1 MHGDGVADAGGRS
14 PRDEMTIE
22 QRGVSVAAPAGCE
35 ARLRTRVPDADE
47 VQGAAVAAAAAG
59 EERLVLHVSTVDL
72 PAHRGDFGG
81 GVVETMGPS
90 DVFVAVL
97 ELEPDQAASA
107 FVRRQGIPRSLAP
120 GRYATDTMQRTIHG
134 QAGTQVFFA
143 QGDRAFCLYV
153 ALGSHARRAELAP
166 VVNRILEGIT
176 IT

>member
-1 MHGDGVADAGGRS
+1 VS
-14 PRDEMTIE
+14 PVRPIE
-22 QRGVSVAAPAGCE
+22 QRGVSVDAPAGCE
-35 ARLRTRVPDADE
+35 ARLRTRTPDADE
-47 VQGAAVAAAAAG
+47 IVADAVGAAAAG
-59 EERLVLHVSTVDL
+59 DERLVLHVSTVDL

-81 GVVETMGPS
+81 GVVEQLGPN

-107 FVRRQGIPRSLAP
+107 FVRRQGIPRTIAP

-143 QGDRAFCLYV
+143 EAGRAFCLYV
-153 ALGSHARRAELAP
+153 VLGSHARRNELAP
-166 VVNRILEGIT
+166 TVNRILERIT

>member
-1 MHGDGVADAGGRS
+1 
-14 PRDEMTIE
+14 MTIE
-22 QRGVSVAAPAGCE
+22 QRGVSVDAPAGCE
-35 ARLRTRVPDADE
+35 ARLRTRTPDADE
-47 VQGAAVAAAAAG
+47 VAGAVVAAAVAH
-59 EERLVLHVSTVDL
+59 EERLVLHVSTVAL

-81 GVVETMGPS
+81 GVVEQLGPS

-97 ELEPDQAASA
+97 ELEPDQADSEL
-107 FVRRQGIPRSLAP
+107 VRRQGIPRTIAP

-143 QGDRAFCLYV
+143 EAGRAFCLYV

-176 IT
+176 IE